1 MDLQECRA
9 KIDEIDREL
18 VRLFADRMN
27 IVLDV
32 AAYKKANGLPIL
44 DAARERALLSK
55 VASLSGEELETYTRV
70 LFSTIMSLSRSYQAR
85 QLIPETELSARLTA
99 AVEETPRLF
108 PEKAVVAC
116 QGVEGAYSQV
126 ACEKLFSAPEIVFV
140 NSFDAVFK
148 AVDAGLCRYGI
159 LPLENNTAGSVNQVY
174 ELMSKY
180 SFRIVRAARVR
191 VSHCLL
197 ALPGAT
203 LDGIREVYSHEQAI
217 GQCSRFFA
225 EHKNLRA
232 VPYAN
237 TAAAAK
243 AVADAGRR
251 DIAALASDNCAALY
265 GLRALSSDMQ
275 DSGGNYTRFICISK
289 KLEVYPG
296 ADKTS
301 VRLTLP
307 NRPGSLYAA
316 LARVAA
322 LGINI
327 IKLESRPI
335 PGRDFAFQF
344 FLDFD
349 ASVYAP
355 ALLTLLKELEAECE
369 TFEYL
374 GSYTEII

>member
-126 ACEKLFSAPEIVFV
+126 ACEKLFAAPEIVFV

-232 VPYAN
+232 VPCAN

-243 AVADAGRR
+243 AVADSGRR
-251 DIAALASDNCAALY
+251 DLAALASDNCAALY

-349 ASVYAP
+349 ASVYSP

>member
-126 ACEKLFSAPEIVFV
+126 ACEKLFAAPEIVFV

-349 ASVYAP
+349 ASVYSP

>member
-126 ACEKLFSAPEIVFV
+126 ACEKLFAAPEIVFV

-225 EHKNLRA
+225 EHNNLKA

-243 AVADAGRR
+243 AVADSGRR

-349 ASVYAP
+349 ASVYSP

>member
-251 DIAALASDNCAALY
+251 DLAALASDNCAALY

>member
-1 MDLQECRA
+1 M
-9 KIDEIDREL
+9 
-18 VRLFADRMN
+18 
-27 IVLDV
+27 
-32 AAYKKANGLPIL
+32 
-44 DAARERALLSK
+44 
-55 VASLSGEELETYTRV
+55 
-70 LFSTIMSLSRSYQAR
+70 
-85 QLIPETELSARLTA
+85 
-99 AVEETPRLF
+99 
-108 PEKAVVAC
+108 
-116 QGVEGAYSQV
+116 
-126 ACEKLFSAPEIVFV
+126 
-140 NSFDAVFK
+140 
-148 AVDAGLCRYGI
+148 
-159 LPLENNTAGSVNQVY
+159 
-174 ELMSKY
+174 
-180 SFRIVRAARVR
+180 R

-237 TAAAAK
+237 TAAAK

>member
-1 MDLQECRA
+1 MDLQECRT
-9 KIDEIDREL
+9 KIDGIDREL
-18 VRLFADRMN
+18 VRLFAERMHT
-27 IVLDV
+27 VLDV
-32 AAYKKANGLPIL
+32 AEYKRENHMPIL

-55 VASLSGEELETYTRV
+55 VTSLSGEELETYTRV
-70 LFSTIMSLSRSYQAR
+70 LFSTILNLSRSYQAQ
-85 QLIPETELSARLTA
+85 QLFPETDLTKRLAA
-99 AVEETPRLF
+99 AVEETPRVF

-126 ACEKLFSAPEIVFV
+126 ACEKIFSVPDIVFV
-140 NSFDAVFK
+140 NSFDAVFR

-180 SFRIVRAARVR
+180 SFYITRATRVR
-191 VSHCLL
+191 VSHSLL

-203 LDGIREVYSHEQAI
+203 ADGIREVYSHEQAI

-225 EHKNLRA
+225 EHKNIRA
-232 VPYAN
+232 VPCAN

-243 AVADAGRR
+243 AVADAGRL
-251 DIAALASDNCAALY
+251 DIAALASASCASLY
-265 GLRALSSDMQ
+265 GLRELSSDVQ
-275 DSGGNYTRFICISK
+275 DNGGNYTRFICISK

-296 ADKTS
+296 SDKTS
-301 VRLTLP
+301 IRLTLP
-307 NRPGSLYAA
+307 NRPGALYHA

-322 LGINI
+322 LGINLT
-327 IKLESRPI
+327 KLESRPI

-349 ASVYAP
+349 ASVYTP
-355 ALLTLLKELEAECE
+355 ALTALLRELENECE

>member
-1 MDLQECRA
+1 MDLSECRT

-18 VRLFADRMN
+18 VRLFAERMD

-32 AAYKKANGLPIL
+32 AKYKKEHNLPIL

-55 VASLSGEELETYTRV
+55 VSALAGEELETYTRV
-70 LFSTIMSLSRSYQAR
+70 LFSTIMSLSRSRQAR
-85 QLIPETELSARLTA
+85 QLLPETALSDRIA
-99 AVEETPRLF
+99 AALRDTPQLF

-126 ACEKLFSAPEIVFV
+126 ACEKIFRVPDIVFV
-140 NSFDAVFK
+140 NSFDAVFR

-159 LPLENNTAGSVNQVY
+159 LPLENNSAGSVNQVY
-174 ELMSKY
+174 ELMSRY
-180 SFRIVRAARVR
+180 NFSIVRAARVR

-197 ALPGAT
+197 ALPGAS

-217 GQCSRFFA
+217 GQCARFFA
-225 EHKNLRA
+225 EHKSIRA
-232 VPYAN
+232 VPFAN
-237 TAAAAK
+237 TAAAAR
-243 AVADAGRR
+243 AVAESGRH
-251 DIAALASDNCAALY
+251 DIAALASDSCAALY
-265 GLRALSSDMQ
+265 GLKALSSDVQ
-275 DSGGNYTRFICISK
+275 DNGGNYTRFICISK
-289 KLEVYPG
+289 NLEVYPG

-301 VRLTLP
+301 IRMTLP
-307 NRPGSLYAA
+307 NRPGSLYSA
-316 LARVAA
+316 LAMVTA
-322 LGINI
+322 LGVNI

-335 PGRDFAFQF
+335 SGSEFAFQF

-355 ALLTLLKELEAECE
+355 ALTALLRELEAGCE

-374 GSYTEII
+374 GSYTEIV